1 MIKIEITDPHL
12 MPQAA
17 LIELAA
23 YLMKVA
29 GAELRKRP
37 VDPIPAPSEPIVV
50 TKQYV
55 DNLIAAAPEPIPVV
69 AEQKISE
76 DEIDAPLPPLDAVE
90 PTTGDDDVDIS
101 GIRWDARIHTRTRSK
116 TFDGRWKIQ
125 RGIPQSVIDTVL
137 GSSTQDAPV
146 MVTPPDDPIADEIDY
161 PELMRKITQAVGAG
175 KLTHVQIAN
184 ILKEVGAPPLPT
196 LGARPDLIPRIAA
209 IIDNFI

>member
-37 VDPIPAPSEPIVV
+37 VEPVPTPIV
-50 TKQYV
+50 
-55 DNLIAAAPEPIPVV
+55 AAEPAKDVIEPTPSIDVV
-69 AEQKISE
+69 P

-90 PTTGDDDVDIS
+90 PITGDDDIDIS

-137 GSSTQDAPV
+137 GAGTQDAPV

-175 KLTHVQIAN
+175 KLTHVQVAN